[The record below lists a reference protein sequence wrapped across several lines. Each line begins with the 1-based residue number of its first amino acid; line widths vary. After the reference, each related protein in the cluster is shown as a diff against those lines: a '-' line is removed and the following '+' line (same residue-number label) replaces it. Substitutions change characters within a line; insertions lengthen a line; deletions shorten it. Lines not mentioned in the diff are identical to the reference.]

1 MDSYVV
7 RIYRRVKDNPRML
20 IGIVQQVGDEAKNAF
35 SNFDELWSILSPVK
49 ENARKLKKSK
59 APK

>member
-1 MDSYVV
+1 MDSYLI
-7 RIYRRVKDNPRML
+7 RIYRREEDNPRML
-20 IGIVQQVGDEAKNAF
+20 VGIVQQVGNEEKKVF
-35 SNFDELWSILSPVK
+35 SNLNELWSILSPVK